1 MEKRV
6 YWHAAIFLMFA
17 LLMSQTATSQAE
29 EKTIVSGAVFNIFLE
44 ELNSA
49 IITIDTQPEQT
60 IVSKDGTYSFT
71 LSPGEYTLRAIYYSD
86 NDVYETEQKIE
97 IKEKGNYNID
107 LILLP
112 SLEKEDQENDEF
124 DIPEQE
130 ETAYIK
136 KIIIALATIL
146 VATLIYLKKR
156 KSMVEPE
163 IKSESED
170 GLDNIVQY
178 LKDSGGRSTQKDIRR
193 KFPSSEAKISLMLT
207 DLESRGIIKRIKKGR
222 SNVIVLEKR

>member
-71 LSPGEYTLRAIYYSD
+71 LSPGEYTLRAVYYSD